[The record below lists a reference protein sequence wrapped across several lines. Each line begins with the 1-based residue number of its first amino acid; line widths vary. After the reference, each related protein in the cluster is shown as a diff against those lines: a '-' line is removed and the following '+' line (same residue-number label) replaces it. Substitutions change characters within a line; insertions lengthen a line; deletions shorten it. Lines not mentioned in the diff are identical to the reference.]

1 MADRRGELPL
11 DREIILTIPQA
22 AQLIHTNQQRVRNL
36 IKAGYIKALK
46 LGELKIRRQEIDR
59 FLKEAE
65 GYDLN
70 DLDDVKAIEM
80 A

>member
-46 LGELKIRRQEIDR
+46 LGEMKIRRQELDR
-59 FLKEAE
+59 FLEEAE

-70 DLDDVKAIEM
+70 DLDDVKTIEM

>member
-22 AQLIHTNQQRVRNL
+22 AQLIHTNQQRVRSL
-36 IKAGYIKALK
+36 IRAGYIKALK

-70 DLDDVKAIEM
+70 DLDDVKTIEM

>member
-1 MADRRGELPL
+1 MADRRCELPL

-22 AQLIHTNQQRVRNL
+22 AQLIHTNQQRVRSL
-36 IKAGYIKALK
+36 IRAGYIKALK
-46 LGELKIRRQEIDR
+46 LGELKIRRQELDR
-59 FLKEAE
+59 FLEEAE

-70 DLDDVKAIEM
+70 DLDDVKTIEM

>member
-11 DREIILTIPQA
+11 DREIILTVPQA

-70 DLDDVKAIEM
+70 DLDDVKTIEM

>member
-1 MADRRGELPL
+1 MADRRSELPL
-11 DREIILTIPQA
+11 DREIILTVPQA
-22 AQLIHTNQQRVRNL
+22 AQLIHTNQQRVRSL
-36 IKAGYIKALK
+36 IRAGYIKALK

-70 DLDDVKAIEM
+70 DLDDVKAIEL

>member
-11 DREIILTIPQA
+11 DREIILTVPQA